1 MNFNFVTIPSLIER
15 YNQPL
20 INGVSSA
27 DKSIQLY
34 ETGVGYLVGDLA
46 LTQGQAPYRN
56 INSSPTD
63 LDYQLIAKAALLIAS
78 GAKSGEIVITT
89 GFPFTTY
96 ELYKQQATDFFTL
109 RDVIIEHSGDGHS
122 TEHKRVQLTVKHFD
136 VMPEILGCINAV
148 RKGPIEEKDN
158 FFIVSLGYG
167 TCETGMSTSD
177 GLISRTCMSIPG
189 LRHAVNNMQSELAR
203 NFNMGMK
210 NEHMVNQSFQN
221 GRIVIDRKR
230 KDLISIRRNNLT
242 NYYDEVIAPTLKKAF
257 SDSDFEKAEKIYL
270 VGGGALYPDLVDS
283 FKQEFDGVL
292 EVIVPPEPANMASL
306 GYCLRSYQWCGP
318 AKADIAVGLDIG
330 NAYTVIS
337 QVAV

>member
-1 MNFNFVTIPSLIER
+1 MNFNFITIPSLIER

-20 INGVSSA
+20 INGASPA

-63 LDYQLIAKAALLIAS
+63 LDYQLIAKAGLLIAS

-109 RDVIIEHSGDGHS
+109 RDIIIEYTGDGQS

-148 RKGPIEEKDN
+148 RKGAIEEKDN

-167 TCETGMSTSD
+167 TCETGMSTAD
-177 GLISRTCMSIPG
+177 GLIGRTCMSVPG
-189 LRHAVNNMQSELAR
+189 LRHAVNNMQNELAR
-203 NFNMGMK
+203 SFNMGMK
-210 NEHMVNQSFQN
+210 NEHVLNQSFQN

-230 KDLISIRRNNLT
+230 KDLIPIRRNNLT
-242 NYYDEVIAPTLKKAF
+242 NYYDEVIGPTLKKAF

-292 EVIVPPEPANMASL
+292 EVIVPPEPAHVASL
-306 GYCLRSYQWCGP
+306 GYCLRSYQWCGT

-337 QVAV
+337 QIAV